1 MCCARGLSFFPFLSI
16 AFLDS
21 RPSPTTIIGVINK
34 NYRHWATRPAE
45 PPRENFATLEHRCEM
60 QCPRGSLRYA
70 QDPGAE
76 YASVAQ
82 IAVFNHV
89 CLKGYSCNGLPQ

>member
-1 MCCARGLSFFPFLSI
+1 
-16 AFLDS
+16 
-21 RPSPTTIIGVINK
+21 
-34 NYRHWATRPAE
+34 
-45 PPRENFATLEHRCEM
+45 LEHRCEI